1 MHNIPS
7 FLKSWKQKMDE
18 GRFGCPLPWLVA
30 KCVLGGCNVIK
41 AIVRWRHLWHSK
53 GYSIKQ
59 KNANFQLVTFS
70 YWIIRKNKKDDKR
83 KRGSTCSFDQVPKS
97 STWQI
102 LSWRPFPRKNG
113 LPWNNR
119 PSTWRARLSP
129 HIHPH
134 IWPSRCVSF
143 GHVPPKGYWER
154 THLQMSKT
162 EFYVMGDTKSGE
174 NGKNC

>member
-1 MHNIPS
+1 M
-7 FLKSWKQKMDE
+7 
-18 GRFGCPLPWLVA
+18 
-30 KCVLGGCNVIK
+30 
-41 AIVRWRHLWHSK
+41 
-53 GYSIKQ
+53 
-59 KNANFQLVTFS
+59 
-70 YWIIRKNKKDDKR
+70 YWIIRTNKKDNKR
-83 KRGSTCSFDQVPKS
+83 KRWSTCSFDQVPKS

-143 GHVPPKGYWER
+143 VHVPPKGYWER

-162 EFYVMGDTKSGE
+162 EFYVMGNTKSGE
-174 NGKNC
+174 NGKKIVKNQFEKLFCLNVKLILNKHLVFPIPIKNFSRWDEKKLFSDSFPLALSLDSSSFH